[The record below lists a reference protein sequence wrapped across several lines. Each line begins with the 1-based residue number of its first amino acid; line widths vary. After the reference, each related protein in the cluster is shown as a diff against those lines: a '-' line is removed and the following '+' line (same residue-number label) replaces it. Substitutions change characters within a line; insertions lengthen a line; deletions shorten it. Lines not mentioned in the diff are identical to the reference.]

1 MKPSKIR
8 LRNGLKLQHASEL
21 NLHLW
26 QNYENSGLLDSL
38 TGRVTRYVDIYR
50 LAQRF
55 VLY

>member
-8 LRNGLKLQHASEL
+8 LRNGLKLQHAREF
-21 NLHLW
+21 NLHSW

-38 TGRVTRYVDIYR
+38 TGSVTRYVDKYH
-50 LAQRF
+50 LTQLV